1 VVLGDSGQIALEGI
15 LLASIVVP
23 LLILAVVCW
32 VFWRAK
38 KREDEAVRGDG
49 RSV

>member
-1 VVLGDSGQIALEGI
+1 VALADSGQIALEGI
-15 LLASIVVP
+15 ILASIVVP

-38 KREDEAVRGDG
+38 KREDDAALRRDG
-49 RSV
+49 GA